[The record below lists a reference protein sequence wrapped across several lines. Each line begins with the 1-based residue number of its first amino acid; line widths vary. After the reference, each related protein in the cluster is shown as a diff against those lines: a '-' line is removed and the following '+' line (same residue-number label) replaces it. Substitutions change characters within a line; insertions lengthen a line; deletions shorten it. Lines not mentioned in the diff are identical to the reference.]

1 MQTIKDTT
9 SIVEVLRYIVASYG
23 VEIYKEKQ
31 RLSNLIADLYTGEDR
46 LKRLYRRMVVE
57 DAVTQQ
63 LYAIFLKP
71 IPEREAFYNRL
82 VYLFKEANFYEEP
95 FARQVLDAFLH
106 GMNMLLVEPISTK
119 ATKEDGCWH
128 DGYGVTY
135 SADRKKLIRGNK
147 ELRDYKV
154 KEGTVVIC
162 DEAFSWCGSL
172 REITLPLSV
181 TSIGNWAFGECLN
194 LQRIEIPSSVTS
206 IGDVAF
212 VHCESLQ
219 SIELPSSVTS
229 IGNYVF
235 RCCSSL
241 TSIKVDEGNMSYRDI
256 NGILFTKDLKRI
268 ICYPEGTR
276 DEKYVIP
283 SGVTS
288 IGDEAFSDCNSL
300 CEIEIPSGVT
310 SIGDEAFFGCSN
322 LRSIEIPSS
331 VTNIGD
337 SAFKDCKNL
346 YKIKILSGVMSI
358 GDGAFSGCSNLQ
370 NIEIPS
376 SVTSI
381 GNNAFSSCSSLQ
393 RIEIP
398 SGVTSIGHY
407 VFRWCPNLQQI
418 TIPTGILEKFKN
430 LLHEV

>member
-82 VYLFKEANFYEEP
+82 VYQFKEANFYEEP

-206 IGDVAF
+206 IGDSVFCRCYRLQRIEIPSSVTSIGDVAF

-235 RCCSSL
+235 CS
-241 TSIKVDEGNMSYRDI
+241 
-256 NGILFTKDLKRI
+256 
-268 ICYPEGTR
+268 
-276 DEKYVIP
+276 
-283 SGVTS
+283 
-288 IGDEAFSDCNSL
+288 
-300 CEIEIPSGVT
+300 
-310 SIGDEAFFGCSN
+310 
-322 LRSIEIPSS
+322 
-331 VTNIGD
+331 
-337 SAFKDCKNL
+337 
-346 YKIKILSGVMSI
+346 
-358 GDGAFSGCSNLQ
+358 CSNLQ

-407 VFRWCPNLQQI
+407 AFSNCSSLQSIKIPSSVTSIGHYVFRWCPNLQQI

>member
-82 VYLFKEANFYEEP
+82 VYQFKEANFYEEP

-358 GDGAFSGCSNLQ
+358 GDGAFSG
-370 NIEIPS
+370 
-376 SVTSI
+376 
-381 GNNAFSSCSSLQ
+381 
-393 RIEIP
+393 
-398 SGVTSIGHY
+398 
-407 VFRWCPNLQQI
+407 
-418 TIPTGILEKFKN
+418 
-430 LLHEV
+430 

>member
-82 VYLFKEANFYEEP
+82 VYQFKEANFYEEP

-206 IGDVAF
+206 IGDSVFCRCYRLQRIEIPSSVTSIGDVAF

-235 RCCSSL
+235 CS
-241 TSIKVDEGNMSYRDI
+241 
-256 NGILFTKDLKRI
+256 
-268 ICYPEGTR
+268 
-276 DEKYVIP
+276 
-283 SGVTS
+283 
-288 IGDEAFSDCNSL
+288 
-300 CEIEIPSGVT
+300 
-310 SIGDEAFFGCSN
+310 
-322 LRSIEIPSS
+322 
-331 VTNIGD
+331 
-337 SAFKDCKNL
+337 CKNL

-407 VFRWCPNLQQI
+407 AFSNCSSLQSIKIPSSVTSIGHYVFRWCPNLQQI